1 MGIYRMYTGEDG
13 ESHMEELQ
21 PSDPIVETLNK
32 VSGCALQVTEPSEF
46 GELHPAPRRRWMTV
60 LSGQI
65 DIQVSD
71 GTIYSFGPEDLRLWE
86 DLTGKGHRTRFPV
99 RTVQISMPI
108 PD

>member
-1 MGIYRMYTGEDG
+1 MNT
-13 ESHMEELQ
+13 
-21 PSDPIVETLNK
+21 SDSPAD
-32 VSGCALQVTEPSEF
+32 SSEPA
-46 GELHPAPRRRWMTV
+46 PAAPRRRWMTV

-99 RTVQISMPI
+99 RTVQVSMPI

>member
-1 MGIYRMYTGEDG
+1 MGIYRMYAGEDG

-21 PSDPIVETLNK
+21 PSDPIVETLNMAA
-32 VSGCALQVTEPSEF
+32 GCFLQVIEPTEFKEF
-46 GELHPAPRRRWMTV
+46 HPAPRRRWMT
-60 LSGQI
+60 LLTGQI
-65 DIQVSD
+65 DIQVGD

-99 RTVQISMPI
+99 RTLQVSMPI

>member
-1 MGIYRMYTGEDG
+1 
-13 ESHMEELQ
+13 
-21 PSDPIVETLNK
+21 
-32 VSGCALQVTEPSEF
+32 
-46 GELHPAPRRRWMTV
+46 MTV